1 VWYAACYRHT
11 RAKGETG
18 PYPRGAAL
26 ALMKAIFIC
35 LCQLAIMTRE
45 LALLTLNRCKARSSS
60 IDVAAAEARTVHL
73 NSCLKKSMA
82 SISKSR
88 CAYRLVDWV
97 PKQSRQCCEEI
108 MSQLCVFHLSLAR
121 LCRCTTCKHCIA
133 NSCIYLC

>member
-45 LALLTLNRCKARSSS
+45 LALLTLDRCKARRTS
-60 IDVAAAEARTVHL
+60 IDVAAAEARAVHL
-73 NSCLKKSMA
+73 GSCLKKSMA

-88 CAYRLVDWV
+88 CVSKLVDWV
-97 PKQSRQCCEEI
+97 AKQSRQC
-108 MSQLCVFHLSLAR
+108 
-121 LCRCTTCKHCIA
+121 
-133 NSCIYLC
+133 